1 MIDRIPHRAPK
12 RRVVGV
18 SLARGLPSSIEPAAG
33 IIRSAAGRDAQE
45 GVRPMPAVSTDK
57 HKKGDYFVDYEEKVF
72 EDVKA
77 EPGQKALVTFHTV
90 AFEGS
95 IGFVN
100 LLQATR
106 LQRKGFDTSVLLY
119 GPGVTLGIQRG
130 FPTLGD
136 EAFPGHLNMNNQI
149 AKFIAEGGKV
159 YACRFALQ
167 ALYGHGEP
175 SLIEGIRPIAP
186 TDVLDIVLLHKRD
199 NAVIIDTWTV

>member
-1 MIDRIPHRAPK
+1 
-12 RRVVGV
+12 
-18 SLARGLPSSIEPAAG
+18 
-33 IIRSAAGRDAQE
+33 
-45 GVRPMPAVSTDK
+45 MPAVK
-57 HKKGDYFVDYEEKVF
+57 AVPHVKGDYFVDYEEKVF

-77 EPGQKALVTFHTV
+77 EPGEKALVTFHTV

-106 LQRKGFDTSVLLY
+106 LKRKGFDTSVLLY
-119 GPGVTLGIQRG
+119 GPGVTLGVQRG

-136 EAFPGHLNMNNQI
+136 EAFPGHMNFNNQLR
-149 AKFIAEGGKV
+149 KFIDEGGKV

-175 SLIEGIRPIAP
+175 SLIPGIRPINP
-186 TDVLDIVLLHKRD
+186 LDVLDLILLHRKSS
-199 NAVIIDTWTV
+199 AVIINTWTV

>member
-1 MIDRIPHRAPK
+1 
-12 RRVVGV
+12 
-18 SLARGLPSSIEPAAG
+18 
-33 IIRSAAGRDAQE
+33 
-45 GVRPMPAVSTDK
+45 MPAVTK
-57 HKKGDYFVDYEEKVF
+57 AAHTPGDFLVDYEEKVF

-77 EPGQKALVTFHTV
+77 QPGEKALVTFHTV

-106 LQRKGFDTSVLLY
+106 LKRKGFETSILLY
-119 GPGVTLGIQRG
+119 GPGVTLGVQRG

-136 EAFPGHLNMNNQI
+136 EAFPGHQNFNKQI
-149 AKFIAEGGKV
+149 VKFMEEGGKV

-175 SLIEGIRPIAP
+175 SLIPGIRPINP
-186 TDVLDIVLLHKRD
+186 LDVLDLVLLHRRD
-199 NAVIIDTWTV
+199 NAFILDTWTL

>member
-1 MIDRIPHRAPK
+1 
-12 RRVVGV
+12 
-18 SLARGLPSSIEPAAG
+18 
-33 IIRSAAGRDAQE
+33 
-45 GVRPMPAVSTDK
+45 MPAVTMPARQ
-57 HKKGDYFVDYEEKVF
+57 KGDILVDYESKVF

-77 EPGQKALVTFHTV
+77 KPGEKALVTFHTV

-106 LQRKGFDTSVLLY
+106 LNRKGYETSVLLY
-119 GPGVTLGIQRG
+119 GPGVTLGVQRG

-136 EAFPGHLNMNNQI
+136 EAFPGHQNFNNQI
-149 AKFIAEGGKV
+149 TKFIAEGGKV

-175 SLIEGIRPIAP
+175 SLIPGIIPINP
-186 TDVLDIVLLHKRD
+186 TDVLDLVLIHKRA
-199 NAVIIDTWTV
+199 NAVIIDTWTL